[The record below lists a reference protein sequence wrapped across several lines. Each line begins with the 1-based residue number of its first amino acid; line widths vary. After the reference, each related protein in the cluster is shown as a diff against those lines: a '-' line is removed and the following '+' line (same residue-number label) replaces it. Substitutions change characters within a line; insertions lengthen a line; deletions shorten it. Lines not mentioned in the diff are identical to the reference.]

1 MKPGITQAQRER
13 YLIAQGV
20 LSDPSMPDAPAPVQ
34 EVIDNLQAE
43 QQQQQQIAVDLL
55 RQQLDELQ
63 GRLNSQPLSIE
74 ELVAAR
80 QEIADYLLKA
90 ADANAQLVVISG
102 TGSRIRADLEAIATP
117 LHDLGVCCG

>member
-1 MKPGITQAQRER
+1 MAVTFITSTGERIQAEFPPSLMKPGITQAQRER

-63 GRLNSQPLSIE
+63 GRLNNQPLS
-74 ELVAAR
+74 
-80 QEIADYLLKA
+80 
-90 ADANAQLVVISG
+90 NC
-102 TGSRIRADLEAIATP
+102 P
-117 LHDLGVCCG
+117 L